1 MYEYSWYLVTTNKFM
16 VVSHLFLE
24 KLHTYVHINHISREE
39 NLEAYKI
46 NFLFFYFSA
55 NLPYI
60 ILR

>member
-46 NFLFFYFSA
+46 NFLFFLFF
-55 NLPYI
+55 
-60 ILR
+60 R

>member
-1 MYEYSWYLVTTNKFM
+1 M